1 MNAAPYPFFPVGLG
15 TRPEAVGYI
24 VVREEE
30 GEPVFPPFIPRRKQE
45 PHCFY
50 TFPNDFFVMTLPYS
64 EQEPRVLTKEEKRNA
79 FLKLLLTVMAIDAV
93 AIAIYL
99 ILVLE
104 LGWDETVPLILLI
117 VVTVITGFYF
127 QWQNNKITN
136 K

>member
-1 MNAAPYPFFPVGLG
+1 MDYFS
-15 TRPEAVGYI
+15 
-24 VVREEE
+24 
-30 GEPVFPPFIPRRKQE
+30 
-45 PHCFY
+45 
-50 TFPNDFFVMTLPYS
+50 VMALPYS
-64 EQEPRVLTKEEKRNA
+64 EEESGVLTKEEKRNA
-79 FLKLLLTVMAIDAV
+79 LVKLLLTVMAVDAA

-104 LGWDETVPLILLI
+104 LGWDETVPFILLI

>member
-1 MNAAPYPFFPVGLG
+1 
-15 TRPEAVGYI
+15 
-24 VVREEE
+24 
-30 GEPVFPPFIPRRKQE
+30 
-45 PHCFY
+45 
-50 TFPNDFFVMTLPYS
+50 MTLPYTD
-64 EQEPRVLTKEEKRNA
+64 EEPRVLTKEEKRNA
-79 FLKLLLTVMAIDAV
+79 LIKLLLTVMAVDAA

-104 LGWDETVPLILLI
+104 LGSDETVPFVLLI